1 MPDMNRHMV
10 EAIQTS
16 KQWWVNHPEDKPLRL
31 SEAFYLSTK
40 ASGEVFGKVG
50 SFEEGYEFDA
60 LIIDTS
66 EFGEAKTIPEQ
77 LEKYIYCG
85 DDRNIKHRFVSG
97 REIQRPF
104 SYNN

>member
-40 ASGEVFGKVG
+40 SSGEVFGKVG
-50 SFEEGYEFDA
+50 SFEE
-60 LIIDTS
+60 
-66 EFGEAKTIPEQ
+66 AKTIPEQ
-77 LEKYIYCG
+77 LEKFIYCG
-85 DDRNIKHRFVSG
+85 DNRNIKHRFVSG
-97 REIQRPF
+97 KEIKRPF
-104 SYNN
+104 DL